1 MSQLFLFMR
10 LSKQIDQIFQLA
22 DEFHDDESDPVG
34 MTVDECWVDS
44 GDVAGI
50 RKFLLCSD
58 PSFVQCRNSCDE
70 LSDGVGVIVL
80 DGILA
85 DFYCKFLVQDGSSD
99 EC

>member
-1 MSQLFLFMR
+1 MR
-10 LSKQIDQIFQLA
+10 LSKQIDQIFQLV
-22 DEFHDDESDPVG
+22 DEFDDDESDSVG
-34 MTVDECWVDS
+34 MTVDECRIHS

-58 PSFVQCRNSCDE
+58 PSFVQCGDGCDE

-85 DFYCKFLVQDGSSD
+85 DFHCQLLI
-99 EC
+99 